1 MSVIYLILAA
11 LEILSYSI
19 THISF
24 VNKHSEYVRGSNL
37 AKITGGIIAAIIN
50 GICWWY
56 VISAFLKTQNWYVL
70 L

>member
-11 LEILSYSI
+11 LEILAYSI

-24 VNKHSEYVRGSNL
+24 VSKYSEYSRGSTL
-37 AKITGGIIAAIIN
+37 AKVTGGIVAAIIN

-56 VISAFLKTQNWYVL
+56 VIDAFLKTQNWYVPL
-70 L
+70 